1 MSDLFYLQ
9 DSRSNVGSRAMFWRA
24 GGGYTSNL
32 DEAEEFT
39 REGAVRQYECRETDL
54 PWPVAYVRGLA
65 QVGVDH
71 QDIDLP
77 REQALA
83 AAPADDCIYVTYPR
97 VWDGNCLIWFGR
109 NAGIRSNL
117 AHALTWSLAHAEG
130 FTARGYLPWPKSY
143 IDQVARPVAVAS
155 TLDHKQALRSVGLKL
170 PKLKRQPTRR
180 RRDILNCSGCGRFL
194 TELQRF
200 DDCPNCGARNAP

>member
-32 DEAEEFT
+32 DEAQEFT
-39 REGAVRQYECRETDL
+39 RERAVGQYECRETDL

-71 QDIDLP
+71 QDLNLP

-83 AAPADDCIYVTYPR
+83 AAPADDRIYVAYPR
-97 VWDGNCLIWFGR
+97 IWDGNCLIWMSVYETHG
-109 NAGIRSNL
+109 SNL
-117 AHALTWSLAHAEG
+117 ATARTWSASHAEG

-143 IDQVARPVAVAS
+143 IDQVSRPVAVAS

-170 PKLKRQPTRR
+170 PKLKRQSMRR

-194 TELQRF
+194 TERQRF
-200 DDCPNCGARNAP
+200 DDCPNCGARKAP